1 MDSLLRKNGQLRHRF
16 GKRDGGFSL
25 IELLIAMAVG
35 LIALGAMYGVF
46 NMHRKALDI
55 QEQIAEM
62 QQSARAAM
70 EFMSREI
77 RMAGYNPHP
86 ELNPTGVVVGIQTAT
101 SSSLTFSLDI
111 RGDNEG
117 DPPDGDTGDSNE
129 YITYSLYTPEDGI
142 QKLGRRSAAD
152 ATFQPVAEHIQSLT
166 FQYWDANGNTTATAA
181 DIRRIQVTIVARTA
195 KPDPGYTPNSG
206 YRTYTLTSVIDPR
219 NLGL

>member
-1 MDSLLRKNGQLRHRF
+1 MS
-16 GKRDGGFSL
+16 
-25 IELLIAMAVG
+25 VG

-111 RGDNEG
+111 RGDNGG

-142 QKLGRRSAAD
+142 QKLGRRSTTD
-152 ATFQPVAEHIQSLT
+152 ATYQPIAEHIQSLT
-166 FQYWDANGNTTATAA
+166 FQYQDTNGTTTASTTA
-181 DIRRIQVTIVARTA
+181 IRRIQITITARTA
-195 KPDPGYTPNSG
+195 KPDPGYASNSG
-206 YRTYTLTSVIDPR
+206 YRTYTLTSVVAPR

>member
-16 GKRDGGFSL
+16 GKRYGGFSL

-77 RMAGYNPHP
+77 RMAGYDPK
-86 ELNPTGVVVGIQTAT
+86 GAGAGIVSAT
-101 SSSLTFSLDI
+101 SSSLTFTLDI
-111 RGDNEG
+111 TSTSGPDA
-117 DPPDGDTGDSNE
+117 PDGDTDDPNE
-129 YITYSLYTPEDGI
+129 NITYSLYTADGI
-142 QKLGRRSAAD
+142 QKLGRKST
-152 ATFQPVAEHIQSLT
+152 ATAVNQPVAEHIQSLT